1 MHLKCQSTTLIFV
14 LFLPLVS
21 IGGSGEEYINIS
33 DLQTHIEFLASFE
46 LEGRE
51 AGYHG
56 AEVAARYIATRF
68 MNYGLTSPEGA
79 ENYYQQIPL
88 VVMRP
93 DFENTVLT
101 LKTAQETRIFVT
113 DKDVFFFPKGGDN
126 DSFSAPV
133 VLCGYGITA
142 PEYQYDDYAGVD
154 VSGKIVLIM
163 NREPQEMD
171 TNSVFNGVKN
181 TKYSIPMVKARIA
194 KENGAKALLIMEQ
207 PGKAPIEETLDKYRD
222 RLQKPIVQLAGKT
235 ESLPVFY
242 LTAETAQ
249 EILRG
254 KVDLTEYHTGIE
266 HDLTVNPIEIEGITL
281 DLKIRFKERLETQT
295 PNVVGIL
302 EGSDPKLKDEYLIIG
317 AHYDHEGI
325 GEEGFFPG
333 ADDNA
338 SGVSVL
344 LELAEAFSSQKKAP
358 KRSILFISFG
368 AEEKGTL
375 GSLYYSLNPLLP
387 PGKATAMF
395 NMDEIGRNGAA
406 NYRGMFDRQLADKG
420 TNLLMFFYT
429 AQTPALEKFAGEA
442 NKGIGLDL
450 DFDPNTSFYGNSD
463 HVHFHDLKIPA
474 VFFFTGFH
482 PDYTKPSD
490 TPDKINYSKM
500 ERIGKLIYRM
510 ADKTLNAKEKLI
522 FDESITEVKNKK
534 KRMGF

>member
-1 MHLKCQSTTLIFV
+1 MKRKNLFTLLLVI
-14 LFLPLVS
+14 FLPLVS
-21 IGGSGEEYINIS
+21 IGGTGEEYIDVS

-68 MNYGLTSPEGA
+68 KNYGLTSPEGA
-79 ENYYQQIPL
+79 DNYYQQVPL

-101 LKTAQETRIFVT
+101 LKTAEGVKSFVT

-126 DSFSAPV
+126 ESFSAPL

-142 PEYQYDDYAGVD
+142 PEYQYDDFAGVD
-154 VSGKIVLIM
+154 VSGKVVLIM
-163 NREPQEMD
+163 NREPQEND
-171 TNSVFNGVKN
+171 TNSVFNGAKN

-194 KENGAKALLIMEQ
+194 KQNGAKALLIMEQ
-207 PGKAPIEETLDKYRD
+207 PGKAPIEESLEKYRGG
-222 RLQKPIVQLAGKT
+222 LKKPIVQLAGKT

-249 EILRG
+249 EILSG
-254 KVDLTEYHTGIE
+254 KVDIAEYHAGIE
-266 HDLTVNPIEIEGITL
+266 SDLKGNPMEIEGVSL
-281 DLKIRFKERLETQT
+281 DLNIRFKERLETQS
-295 PNVVGIL
+295 PNVVGFL
-302 EGSDPKLKDEYLIIG
+302 EGRDPDLKDEYLIIG

-325 GEEGFFPG
+325 GGEGFFPG

-338 SGVSVL
+338 SGVAVL
-344 LELAEAFSSQKKAP
+344 LELAEAFSTQKKAP

-375 GSLYYSLNPLLP
+375 GSLHYSLNPLLP
-387 PGKATAMF
+387 PEKAAAMF
-395 NMDEIGRNGAA
+395 NMDEVGRNGAA
-406 NYRGMFDRQLADKG
+406 NYRGMFDRNLAEQG

-429 AQTPALEKFAGEA
+429 AQTPTLQEFAAEA
-442 NKGIGLDL
+442 NEGIGLDI

-463 HVHFHDLKIPA
+463 HVHFHDLKIPS

-500 ERIGKLIYRM
+500 ERIGKLIYRT
-510 ADKTLNAKEKLI
+510 ADEVLNTKEKLL